1 MMVLTIS
8 IDGKDLIMGVFDD
21 AEKMNKVRAQAA
33 NKYQGKEHFFK
44 VMGVELNEPSHQAV

>member
-1 MMVLTIS
+1 MVLTIN

-21 AEKMNKVRAQAA
+21 AAKMNKVRALAA
-33 NKYQGKEHFFK
+33 NKYQHKEHFFK